1 MLSGPGGGCR
11 WSVDVPHLRSRAS
24 RSRLLASLVTTA
36 VAATAL
42 AWTAPAHA
50 AGVATASPLRFA
62 LPGTDRATDVLAV
75 GSDVWVSAGN
85 SVLITSRTGQVK
97 KTVTGIFGA
106 NGLTLG
112 PDAQSVYVSS
122 GSAAAIVEVS
132 VAGAITGSWTSQGCP
147 GKSAIAAG
155 ALYYAYG
162 CASDATGVG
171 RLDLTAHT
179 DTSVLTSSSAQ
190 SLTAAGS
197 RLVTYTSGLGRDVTS
212 YTIGADGSLT
222 KNASMRSDM
231 IYDAELSPDGSQVI
245 TTDYDHVGY
254 NVARYDAT
262 TLALNGTFATG
273 AYPNAVAWSPD
284 GTRFAGVLNASYE
297 TRPVQVFSAADGT
310 AVTRSIAAGTASYE
324 SQARAASWSADG
336 KYIFSLVQGYSGAAS
351 LIVTPAAGQA
361 TSALTVSVTP
371 AGAYGKN
378 ATVTVRAPKRP
389 RTAVTVTVTQ
399 NGAPTTR
406 TLRTNSSG
414 VATWSLPA
422 RASGTATATVAADLS
437 YLAASGTARFATPTA
452 LAARLAGASRIS
464 KGVAHYKSISAVRAN
479 LQLLPKRYGKVTV
492 TLQHRGGTSWKTD
505 HRATLTTD
513 ANGAVSIVLRQGSRK
528 VLFRLVVKAVAD
540 SAAGASPTLVSPP
553 FIVD

>member
-1 MLSGPGGGCR
+1 
-11 WSVDVPHLRSRAS
+11 V
-24 RSRLLASLVTTA
+24 
-36 VAATAL
+36 ATAL
-42 AWTAPAHA
+42 TWAAPAHA

-62 LPGTDRATDVLAV
+62 LPGTDQATDVLAV
-75 GSDVWVSAGN
+75 GSDVWISAGN

-97 KTVTGIFGA
+97 KTVTGILGA
-106 NGLTLG
+106 KGLTLG

-122 GSAAAIVEVS
+122 GSAATIVEVS
-132 VAGAITGSWTSQGCP
+132 VAGAIMGSWTSQGCP

-162 CASDATGVG
+162 CAPSTTGVG

-197 RLVTYTSGLGRDVTS
+197 RLVTYTSGGSGREMTS
-212 YTIGADGSLT
+212 YTIGSDGSLT
-222 KNASMRSDM
+222 KNASVRTGTM
-231 IYDAELSPDGSQVI
+231 YDAEVSPDGSQVI
-245 TTDYDHVGY
+245 ATDYDHVGY
-254 NVARYDAT
+254 GLARYDAT

-273 AYPNAVAWSPD
+273 PYPSAVAWSPD
-284 GTRFAGVLNASYE
+284 GTRFAGVLDAHYE

-310 AVTRSIAAGTASYE
+310 VVTRSTAAGTASYQ
-324 SQARAASWSADG
+324 SQARAAAWSADG
-336 KYIFSLVQGYSGAAS
+336 KYIFSLVQGYSEAAA

-361 TSALTVSVTP
+361 TSALTVSVAP

-389 RTAVTVTVTQ
+389 GTAVTVTVTQ
-399 NGAPTTR
+399 NGVPATR

-422 RASGTATATVAADLS
+422 KASGTVAATVAADLS
-437 YLAASGTARFATPTA
+437 YLAASGTARFATPSA
-452 LAARLAGASRIS
+452 LTARLAGATRVS

-479 LQLLPKRYGKVTV
+479 LQIQPKRYGKVTV
-492 TLQHRGGTSWKTD
+492 TLQHRSGRSWKTD
-505 HRATLTTD
+505 HKATLTTD
-513 ANGAVSIVLRQGSRK
+513 ANGAVSIYLKKGSRK
-528 VLFRLVVKAVAD
+528 VTFRLVVKAAAD

>member
-1 MLSGPGGGCR
+1 M
-11 WSVDVPHLRSRAS
+11 PHLRSRAS

-62 LPGTDRATDVLAV
+62 LPGTDKATDVLAV

-132 VAGAITGSWTSQGCP
+132 AAGEVTGSWVSQGCP

-162 CASDATGVG
+162 CTTSTTGVG

-197 RLVTYTSGLGRDVTS
+197 RLVTYNSGGSGWDLTS

-222 KNASMRSDM
+222 KNASMQTAT

-284 GTRFAGVLNASYE
+284 GTRFAGVLNAHYE

-422 RASGTATATVAADLS
+422 RASGTVTATVAADLS

-464 KGVAHYKSISAVRAN
+464 KGVAHYKAISAVRAN

-492 TLQHRGGTSWKTD
+492 TLQHRSGKSWKTD
-505 HRATLTTD
+505 HKATLTTD